1 MTAFCIEK
9 LIMKMTI
16 PPYKMTE
23 KNGEYS
29 KKGSQVHNQRL
40 QKQGRRMLD

>member
-1 MTAFCIEK
+1 MGSI
-9 LIMKMTI
+9 
-16 PPYKMTE
+16 YKTGNN
-23 KNGEYS
+23 KTGEYS